1 MIREQKEDSEL
12 DGIIRNVLSA
22 NDNLIIPPLLSE
34 KTIRKLGKKIL
45 LRELVVELYL
55 KVGLVLG
62 SLAMLAG
69 VFLWIN
75 GSGVLTNLY
84 NHFINNWRIIT
95 SLLFL
100 VFITIHID
108 QVGLRFYN
116 TYNKGVRVQL

>member
-22 NDNLIIPPLLSE
+22 NDNLIIPPYLSE

-62 SLAMLAG
+62 SLAILAG
-69 VFLWIN
+69 VFLCIN
-75 GSGVLTNLY
+75 GTGLLTNLY

-100 VFITIHID
+100 VFVTIHID